1 MENLMKQRKPF
12 TILLAAFILIVGIV
26 SETSA
31 DISNAA
37 VLFLRIA
44 PGARP
49 AGMGEAFVAIADD
62 ATATHWNPAGL
73 GSYPLSDSWKEAKIP
88 EHLKPIT
95 AMTVLRKEGG
105 KGYAAYDIWA
115 ISSKGVVRYDN
126 KEWHLGEVFSTRT
139 DETVAG
145 KVKGY
150 FNISDEA
157 ELAKIT
163 KRVAAANN
171 NRKYEFVQWLKDTV
185 MANVPEDYNLR
196 ESMAKG
202 FDSLLTGY
210 DQCLI
215 NWSRVGEAHQQFS
228 DGMQDGKLSQQEL
241 DRINFAV
248 ERSRNRFI
256 PEELLIPY
264 SAVLE
269 GEPFDIAA
277 SLELLLVA
285 TTENLFAYDGRRWR
299 PLHSAD
305 DSLAYSKV
313 NTLAALDKHILVGTD
328 NGLLAFSGAKLRQI
342 EKSEQLPSGDVTAI
356 GANDISDMWIVIN
369 NDLYH
374 YNGTSW
380 TNNRQYTAVLDDTP
394 ESIATKFSIYGTPLE
409 KSKYISK
416 LQEVNKNAP
425 QTNPSDL
432 VSPTGERKTLTEL
445 MEEMK
450 QPVPGD
456 SAITQDS
463 GLADSG
469 GAIGVSE
476 SVPSTETPV
485 AVETEGSSVDPAPA
499 EPKLSIN
506 PGDVIRVPFLSEI
519 RGKVNTIHVHFDDI
533 WLGTE
538 YGIVHFDG
546 KKWEMPGYRDTVITQ
561 ATSLSQLA
569 ATKVLSD
576 TARMES
582 YAKCVSDINE
592 ISSGTIESNTK
603 IKIPSNPAAA
613 SVNEIGQREEK
624 VFFATAEGLIEYDG
638 AKWRRSE
645 LKDMDESNAVDVRT
659 IDEELWVANK
669 DKVVIKANGRME
681 MSTMYVKWLPE
692 LADDLYYVFL
702 SAVAPKSG
710 WGTFGGNLTFIS
722 YGKFI
727 RTGEGSP
734 NPTGEFDS
742 FDFAATVSFGTALNE
757 KVSWGISA
765 KLIYSKLADQG
776 AGAEKGS
783 GTSTGFAV
791 DGGVLYHM
799 TPRLTWGAAITNLG
813 PQMTYIDAAQSDDLP
828 RNLAFGFAYKL
839 LQSDYYRLLVTSEM
853 NKILVGV
860 DDGISQELK
869 EAVFNTGAEF
879 MYSNIFAV
887 RAGYIYDQDGNIKNL
902 TLGAGLSPLENMKF
916 DFSYIPSNSSSVLAN
931 TLRLSLTVAP

>member
-1 MENLMKQRKPF
+1 MKQRRTF
-12 TILLAAFILIVGIV
+12 TILLAALILIVGVV

-73 GSYPLSDSWKEAKIP
+73 GSYPLADSWKEARIP
-88 EHLKPIT
+88 DHLKPIT

-105 KGYAAYDIWA
+105 RGHLAYDIWA
-115 ISSKGVVRYDN
+115 ITGKGVARYDN
-126 KEWHLGEVFSTRT
+126 KNWHLGEVFSTRT
-139 DETVAG
+139 DETVTG
-145 KVKGY
+145 KVKAY

-157 ELAKIT
+157 ELTKIT

-171 NRKYEFVQWLKDTV
+171 DRKYEFLVWLKDTV
-185 MANVPEDYNLR
+185 MANVPDDYNLR
-196 ESMAKG
+196 ESMTKG

-215 NWSRVGEAHQQFS
+215 NWSRVSEAHQQFS
-228 DGMQDGKLSQQEL
+228 DGLKDGKLSQQEL

-269 GEPFDIAA
+269 GNAFDIAA

-285 TTENLFAYDGRRWR
+285 TTENLYAYDGRRWR
-299 PLHSAD
+299 PLHTAD
-305 DSLAYSKV
+305 DSLSYSRV

-328 NGLLAFSGAKLRQI
+328 NGLLTFSGAKLRQF

-356 GANDISDMWIVIN
+356 GANDFNDLWIVIN
-369 NDLYH
+369 NDLYR

-394 ESIATKFSIYGTPLE
+394 ESIATKFSIYGTSAERQHYIKKLE
-409 KSKYISK
+409 DA
-416 LQEVNKNAP
+416 NKGAVT
-425 QTNPSDL
+425 TNPKDL
-432 VSPTGERKTLTEL
+432 VTPTGERKTLMDLMAEL
-445 MEEMK
+445 K
-450 QPVPGD
+450 QPDPTD
-456 SAITQDS
+456 TSLNQNSDTTNFE
-463 GLADSG
+463 
-469 GAIGVSE
+469 VSE
-476 SVPSTETPV
+476 SESGSVSASGTADESMTETSSSI
-485 AVETEGSSVDPAPA
+485 TEEAPA
-499 EPKLSIN
+499 KLSIN
-506 PGDVIRVPFLSEI
+506 PGDLIRVPFLSEI
-519 RGKVNTIHVHFDDI
+519 KGTVNAIYVHFNDI

-538 YGIVHFDG
+538 YGILHFDG
-546 KKWEMPGYRDTVITQ
+546 KKWDMPGYRDTIIAQTTPV
-561 ATSLSQLA
+561 SQLA
-569 ATKVLSD
+569 AAKVLSD

-582 YAKCVSDINE
+582 FAKCIADIND
-592 ISSGTIESNTK
+592 ISGGTISANTK
-603 IKIPSNPAAA
+603 IKIPNNPAAA
-613 SVNEIGQREEK
+613 SINEIGQRQDK
-624 VFFATAEGLIEYDG
+624 VFFATSEGLIEFDG
-638 AKWRRSE
+638 EKWRRSDM
-645 LKDMDESNAVDVRT
+645 KDMDKSNTLNVRT
-659 IDEELWVANK
+659 IDDELWVANT
-669 DKVVIKANGRME
+669 DKVVIKANGRTE
-681 MSTMYVKWLPE
+681 MTTMYVKWLPE

-702 SAVAPKSG
+702 SAVVPKSG
-710 WGTFGGNLTFIS
+710 WGTFGGNFTFIS
-722 YGKFI
+722 YGKFV

-742 FDFAATVSFGTALNE
+742 FDFAATVSFGTALTE
-757 KVSWGISA
+757 KMSGGISA

-776 AGAEKGS
+776 AGAERGS

-791 DGGVLYHM
+791 DLGLLYHM
-799 TPRLTWGAAITNLG
+799 TSRLSWGLAVTNLG
-813 PQMTYIDAAQSDDLP
+813 PQMTYIDAAQADDLP

-839 LQSDYYRLLVTSEM
+839 LQSDYYRLMVTAEI

-860 DDGISQELK
+860 DDGVSQELK
-869 EAVFNTGAEF
+869 ESVFNGGAEF
-879 MYSNIFAV
+879 MYAHIFAI

-902 TLGAGLSPLENMKF
+902 TLGAGLSPLQNMKF

-931 TLRLSLTVAP
+931 TLRLSLTIAP